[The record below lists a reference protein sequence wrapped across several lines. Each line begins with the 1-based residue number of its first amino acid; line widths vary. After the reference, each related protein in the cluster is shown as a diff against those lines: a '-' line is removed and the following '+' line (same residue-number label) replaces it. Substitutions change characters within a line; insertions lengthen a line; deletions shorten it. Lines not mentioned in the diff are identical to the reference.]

1 MVSECIDWI
10 NKTMPGSRITEVTKG
25 KGAMFSGYQ
34 GTQKLKYIW
43 NTREV
48 LISVDQ
54 EELYHLEC
62 TLLMPKT
69 SLTSGLPRL
78 VKSD

>member
-1 MVSECIDWI
+1 
-10 NKTMPGSRITEVTKG
+10 MPGFRITEVTNR

-43 NTREV
+43 NTRKV
-48 LISVDQ
+48 SISVDQ

-62 TLLMPKT
+62 ALLMPKT
-69 SLTSGLPRL
+69 SLTSGLPRSM
-78 VKSD
+78 KSD